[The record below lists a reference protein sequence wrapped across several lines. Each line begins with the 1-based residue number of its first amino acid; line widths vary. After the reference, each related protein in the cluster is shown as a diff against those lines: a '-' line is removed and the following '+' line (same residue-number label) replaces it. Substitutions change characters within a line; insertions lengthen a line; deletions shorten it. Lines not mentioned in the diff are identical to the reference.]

1 MGDIVRVN
9 RRAILLPAL
18 WAVFSIFL
26 FSTVVSAQQKPRG
39 WVPPSPGAPKVGEKV
54 KDFTLPDTDGKPRTI
69 SKLLA
74 EADNGKPGWMLLV
87 FYRGYW

>member
-1 MGDIVRVN
+1 MRVN
-9 RRAILLPAL
+9 ERAILLPVW

-26 FSTVVSAQQKPRG
+26 FSTAVSAQQKPRG
-39 WVPPSPGAPKVGEKV
+39 WVPPAPGAPKVGEKV